1 MGGAIAPSL
10 TDLARRAHQTH
21 RVGTKEWDL
30 QVEQK
35 NGRKG
40 KNERSELDKRSTHIS
55 GLDDVRSAG

>member
-10 TDLARRAHQTH
+10 TDLARRARQTH

-30 QVEQK
+30 RVEQK

>member
-1 MGGAIAPSL
+1 MGDAIAPSL
-10 TDLARRAHQTH
+10 TDLARRAHKMR

-35 NGRKG
+35 NERKG
-40 KNERSELDKRSTHIS
+40 KNERGELDKGSTHIS